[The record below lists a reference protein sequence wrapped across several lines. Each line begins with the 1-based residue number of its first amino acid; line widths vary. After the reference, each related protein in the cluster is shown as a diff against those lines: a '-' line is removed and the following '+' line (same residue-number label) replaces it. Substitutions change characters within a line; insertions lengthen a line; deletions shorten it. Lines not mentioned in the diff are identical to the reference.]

1 MNKQIIPLNRGMNK
15 NGGAFFCQN
24 IAPARDDGVYAGLS
38 LTVVSQKTSTSAVT
52 DYLTTLSNFA
62 QLGDFNTYA
71 ATQIFGKDQ
80 TSGDIHLINYT
91 GTYICKAADYG
102 QTNGAAIGICVSP
115 QGELLYSGSQYIG
128 KAFTT
133 TLSGEFAASAN
144 TCDLTSASDF
154 PNAGYGLVVEG
165 NSLTKCE
172 VFQWTGKSSNQL
184 TGVTRGK
191 YNTTNQ
197 THAAGSEVFF
207 FDDDW
212 KNLGASDTSSKR
224 IMKTWEDKT
233 LIANGRYVATID
245 SSGTLDADALV
256 LPTGYAVV
264 DFGFLPTGSSSK
276 ILVCANK
283 DETGSI
289 FVWDGTDT
297 KYMTQINLE
306 NISRAEGYYIA
317 TELGVY
323 TCNGATVDLFWRAPD
338 SDTSVFGKRFL
349 VNDIKEKGE
358 YVLIAGGWAASI
370 RGMNGV
376 WVVSKESRDSY
387 FLTGGG
393 LGKYNPLIYSIF
405 NSSEYVTIFGSY
417 YNGGAIEKLQNYP
430 LANGSQ
436 YWYLFKP
443 ANAQTIKLKQIKLNI
458 GTETSFDPYPHGD
471 FNFDAVVRYYDFT
484 RPFYQ
489 RNQLEAGN
497 AETDAGTL
505 VISDLCTPQVGDRI
519 EIVGRD
525 YASYLNAGCPRNI
538 TAVTA
543 GSGKYTLT
551 LDEDLPTATTTGT
564 YNSGGDVSIIPLKKA
579 GKVSVNGDIFL
590 QDLSFDI
597 PDQPEGKKF
606 IFEIEIRNND
616 TTIRTIPELN
626 YMEVYYDIID

>member
-38 LTVVSQKTSTSAVT
+38 LTAESTKSYISSSTAY
-52 DYLTTLSNFA
+52 YLNPIYSFA
-62 QLGDFNTYA
+62 QLGNYNNYYTMSIWGRDNT
-71 ATQIFGKDQ
+71 
-80 TSGDIHLINYT
+80 GDIHLINYT

-154 PNAGYGLVVEG
+154 PNAGYGLVIEG

-197 THAAGSEVFF
+197 THAAGSNVYF

-212 KNLGASDTSSKR
+212 KDLGAADATSTR

-306 NISRAEGYYIA
+306 NISRADGFYIA
-317 TELGVY
+317 TELGIY
-323 TCNGATVDLFWRAPD
+323 QCNGATVDLFWRAPD

-358 YVLIAGGWAASI
+358 YILIASSPSGRIRSFGGLYI
-370 RGMNGV
+370 
-376 WVVSKESRDSY
+376 VSKNNNDTF
-387 FLTGGG
+387 FLASNG
-393 LGKYNPLIYSIF
+393 LGKNDITISSIH
-405 NSSEYVTIFGSY
+405 NSSENNLLLGTS
-417 YNGGAIEKLQNYP
+417 YNGGAIEKIQNLP
-430 LANGSQ
+430 TKNGSQ
-436 YWYLFKP
+436 YWYQFKP
-443 ANAQTIKLKQIKLNI
+443 ANAQTIKLKRIKLNI
-458 GTETSFDPYPHGD
+458 GSDLVEDTYPHGD

-489 RNQLEAGN
+489 RNQLKAGN
-497 AETDAGTL
+497 AESAAGTL
-505 VISDLCTPQVGDRI
+505 VISDLCTPQVGDRV
-519 EIVGRD
+519 EILDGG
-525 YASYLNAGCPRNI
+525 YASYVNAGCPRNI

-564 YNSGGDVSIIPLKKA
+564 YNWSGDVSVIPLKKA

-616 TTIRTIPELN
+616 TTIGTIPELN